1 VFSNPRHP
9 GKSSS
14 KIVTL
19 QIVSSPSSL
28 STDFSMT
35 LPSVKVAYP
44 SIGSPWYYGE
54 DGVLVGSY
62 NSTKKSRSG
71 SHSSSSTIGT

>member
-1 VFSNPRHP
+1 MQLIFPSDPSNLLIIISTFLSAFNTVISVFSNPRHP

-28 STDFSMT
+28 STDFSIT

-44 SIGSPWYYGE
+44 SIGSP
-54 DGVLVGSY
+54 
-62 NSTKKSRSG
+62 
-71 SHSSSSTIGT
+71 